1 MRVDMSSP
9 AVTMRLRQCSELR
22 SLCIALGGK
31 RLKRFLKDKANNR
44 LKRAKANQ
52 P

>member
-1 MRVDMSSP
+1 MKVDMSPP
-9 AVTMRLRQCSELR
+9 AVTMRLKQCSELR

-31 RLKRFLKDKANNR
+31 RLKRLLKDKAHSR
-44 LKRAKANQ
+44 LKRAKTNQ